1 MKNFFVLCLMLQCSF
16 LSAQWQQLDAPGVV
30 GNVDLAESNGQLFAV
45 TEFSLLYRSA
55 SNGVS
60 WQPVNAPIPLVNYT
74 HYSAMD
80 ADDNLVAVLL
90 LSENNVMQVFQSPDF
105 GATWTELQ
113 NLPSGFGSEQLY
125 VHNGKVYYST
135 SNQLYHFNTGT
146 STWDLIPTFS
156 TNYVKSFAFRNNQI
170 WMSANMKMQYSTNL
184 GATWQ
189 DVATPFNWAHSIAS
203 DGNGIVAATENFVF
217 YSNDDGLNWQQRTL
231 ASNSNMNIIS
241 HGGTSYLTDY
251 NQLFRSTDGF
261 AGYSLILTGLGYVRD
276 IYDINGFWVAGTSY
290 GIYRS
295 AQNTTDWQWVSSGIS
310 TPYSYVYGDEFNV
323 AGGVLFYTKSQTAF
337 STDEGDSWQVTNG
350 AHQFTDFLHHNATWY
365 ALDYNEIWRSNN
377 LTDWTLQ
384 GTVQFDSA
392 FVFWEY
398 LGNTMVHCNIYSTSP
413 VRFSNDDGAT
423 WQSNGSLPA
432 NAGQLF
438 AYNNQLYV
446 RIYGANKLMAS
457 ADFGA
462 TWMEVGNN
470 VFAVDPFITDFLVQP
485 GKIYAL
491 SHQNLLVSTD
501 AGLTWT
507 ARSLLSIN
515 PQQSYI
521 SGSIVFNG
529 NIVLQPQNFGAGTLY
544 LSQDDGQT
552 WQSIMA
558 GFTAIPRG
566 ELVTTGNYLF
576 DLDEH
581 SRPWRR
587 NNFIINTAQY
597 AGQVYQDQNNNSIFD
612 LGELPLPNAVLQL
625 TNSNEYTL
633 SDPTGAFNFYVEA
646 QSDVLTANFS
656 AKHCA
661 FNPPNYAVNTTNT
674 QLNFGLYC
682 PPGITDL
689 AVNLVNSTVFRP
701 GFDTDIFLTA
711 NHLGNDAA
719 NGTVT
724 LTLDPAVQF
733 ISATPFAVPAGNTL
747 TWSFNA
753 FQSFDQMDFVVR
765 VKTPASTALGTT
777 LCHTAQIIPNV
788 ADQNSVDNT
797 ANLCQTVVGSYDPN
811 DKQVSPET
819 LSPNNVG
826 AGEPLVYT
834 VRFQNTGTYL
844 ASLVAIRDTL
854 SPNLDPATL
863 RVLNASHPFTWSLH
877 GDGIV
882 EFRFDGINLPD
893 STSDEPGSHGFVQF
907 SVQPRS
913 TLQLGAMADNTAY
926 IYFDFNAPII
936 TNTVTTTVV
945 STHEPILTIQLSAM
959 PNPAHERVRIL
970 FPAQQ
975 TPGNLNLSLY
985 DLAGRLVQTVKA
997 ENETVFDVRG
1007 LAAGTYFV
1015 RGYDKNR
1022 VFTTK
1027 FEVIH

>member
-1 MKNFFVLCLMLQCSF
+1 M
-16 LSAQWQQLDAPGVV
+16 
-30 GNVDLAESNGQLFAV
+30 
-45 TEFSLLYRSA
+45 
-55 SNGVS
+55 
-60 WQPVNAPIPLVNYT
+60 
-74 HYSAMD
+74 
-80 ADDNLVAVLL
+80 
-90 LSENNVMQVFQSPDF
+90 
-105 GATWTELQ
+105 
-113 NLPSGFGSEQLY
+113 
-125 VHNGKVYYST
+125 
-135 SNQLYHFNTGT
+135 
-146 STWDLIPTFS
+146 
-156 TNYVKSFAFRNNQI
+156 
-170 WMSANMKMQYSTNL
+170 
-184 GATWQ
+184 
-189 DVATPFNWAHSIAS
+189 
-203 DGNGIVAATENFVF
+203 
-217 YSNDDGLNWQQRTL
+217 
-231 ASNSNMNIIS
+231 
-241 HGGTSYLTDY
+241 
-251 NQLFRSTDGF
+251 
-261 AGYSLILTGLGYVRD
+261 
-276 IYDINGFWVAGTSY
+276 
-290 GIYRS
+290 
-295 AQNTTDWQWVSSGIS
+295 
-310 TPYSYVYGDEFNV
+310 
-323 AGGVLFYTKSQTAF
+323 
-337 STDEGDSWQVTNG
+337 
-350 AHQFTDFLHHNATWY
+350 
-365 ALDYNEIWRSNN
+365 
-377 LTDWTLQ
+377 
-384 GTVQFDSA
+384 
-392 FVFWEY
+392 
-398 LGNTMVHCNIYSTSP
+398 
-413 VRFSNDDGAT
+413 
-423 WQSNGSLPA
+423 
-432 NAGQLF
+432 
-438 AYNNQLYV
+438 
-446 RIYGANKLMAS
+446 
-457 ADFGA
+457 
-462 TWMEVGNN
+462 
-470 VFAVDPFITDFLVQP
+470 
-485 GKIYAL
+485 
-491 SHQNLLVSTD
+491 
-501 AGLTWT
+501 
-507 ARSLLSIN
+507 
-515 PQQSYI
+515 

-529 NIVLQPQNFGAGTLY
+529 NIVLRPDNFGAGTLY

-558 GFTAIPRG
+558 GFTAIPSG
-566 ELVTTGNYLF
+566 NLESTGNYLF

-597 AGQVYQDQNNNSIFD
+597 AGQVYHDQNNNSIFD
-612 LGELPLPNAVLQL
+612 LGELPLSNAVLQL
-625 TNSNEYTL
+625 ANTNEYTL

-646 QSDVLTANFS
+646 QSDVLRANFS

-661 FNPPNYAVNTTNT
+661 FNPLNYAVNTTNT

-689 AVNLVNSTVFRP
+689 AVDLVNSTVFRP

-719 NGTVT
+719 NGTVS

-733 ISATPFAVPAGNTL
+733 ISATPFAVPVGNTL

-788 ADQNSVDNT
+788 SDQNSVDNT

-811 DKQVSPET
+811 DKQVSPEI

-844 ASLVAIRDTL
+844 ASLVVIRDTL
-854 SPNLDPATL
+854 SPNLNPATL

-877 GDGIV
+877 GNGIV

-959 PNPAHERVRIL
+959 PNPAHERVSIL
-970 FPAQQ
+970 FPVQQ
-975 TPGNLNLSLY
+975 TPGNINLSLY

-1015 RGYDKNR
+1015 RGHDKNR
-1022 VFTTK
+1022 VYTAK